1 MEVQPENIM
10 DIETEQPIPTEE
22 ELVERARVGDRS
34 AANTLFE
41 RHAPICYQ
49 AAYRIL
55 RNREEAEDALQD
67 GLLLAFRHFS
77 SFQARAPFR
86 SWLRRIVVNAAF
98 TRLRGQAGH
107 TAISLEELPGVC
119 RAPAA
124 LDPYE
129 MAARAE
135 LRRLILARLESAA
148 PRACLVVVLY
158 HFCGLRTREI
168 ARSLRLPDGTVRA
181 RIFRVRRLIQAGVG
195 PPRPLTLSPAGRYK

>member
-1 MEVQPENIM
+1 MQGFQ
-10 DIETEQPIPTEE
+10 TEPAIPTEE
-22 ELVERARVGDRS
+22 ELVERARAGDRL
-34 AANTLFE
+34 AADTLFE
-41 RHAPICYQ
+41 RHARACYQ
-49 AAYRIL
+49 AAFRIL

-98 TRLRGQAGH
+98 TRLRGQAGR
-107 TAISLEELPGVC
+107 TVISLEDLPDAG

-135 LRRLILARLESAA
+135 LRRLVLARLESVS
-148 PRACLVVVLY
+148 PHACWVVVLY
-158 HFCGLRTREI
+158 HFYGFRTRDI
-168 ARSLRLPDGTVRA
+168 ARTLRLPDGTVRGS
-181 RIFRVRRLIQAGVG
+181 IFRVRRLIQEGLEPV
-195 PPRPLTLSPAGRYK
+195 RRLTHSPAGRYK